1 MKKRLLATLLVL
13 GNLLMP
19 VSAYADGGQYMLE
32 GNSSVTQEVGVTPY
46 IAVKKYV
53 TVTIEYA
60 KLIYVPKT
68 YFYSYYD
75 HDYSIT
81 LKGYLPLIDTID
93 CNGYVE
99 ARFAGYVSG
108 SI

>member
-19 VSAYADGGQYMLE
+19 VSAYANGEEYALE
-32 GNSSVTQEVGVTPY
+32 GSGAVDKGTEISPR
-46 IAVKKYV
+46 IAVKKFVSV
-53 TVTIEYA
+53 TVTYA
-60 KLIYVPKT
+60 KLNFVPKT

-75 HDYSIT
+75 HDYSII
-81 LKGYLPLIDTID
+81 LKGYLPLEYILD

-99 ARFAGYVSG
+99 AVFSGYVSG